1 MYSEGFENNYKAEEK
16 KMKFADRRFLAI
28 AVLCR
33 TWLHLNGFITDMENE
48 MIHTR
53 IKKWQDNTRT
63 EITEEQLY
71 SADFIYNDN
80 IKTTIKQKEVQE

>member
-1 MYSEGFENNYKAEEK
+1 
-16 KMKFADRRFLAI
+16 MKFADRRFLAI